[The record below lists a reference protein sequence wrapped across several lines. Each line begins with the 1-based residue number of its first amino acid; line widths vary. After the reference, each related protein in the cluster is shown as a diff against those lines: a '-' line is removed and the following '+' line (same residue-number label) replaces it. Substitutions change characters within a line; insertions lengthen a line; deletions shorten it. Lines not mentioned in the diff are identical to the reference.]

1 MGCQRPVTGAGSRS
15 SGRRIL
21 AYVLSEVAFSP
32 AIELPELRED
42 WGNRVLE
49 GTNRTVCTPGP
60 RRKEQ

>member
-1 MGCQRPVTGAGSRS
+1 MGQWTAAGS
-15 SGRRIL
+15 GAL
-21 AYVLSEVAFSP
+21 NAAVHAWDLLEEVAIKP